1 MGFEVQLNMRSLFT
15 LTMRLNT
22 ASLTLVSA
30 ALAYALPANSHAD
43 RTASCRFALDW
54 PQDKVLEST
63 EEFIWDLLYWEG
75 KFHQNDVS
83 YNSANGMTYDGT
95 QLDWVTGEATKLHTF
110 SAASKEVYTIP
121 LGAVC
126 RALTPPLQYHK
137 SLTRPQGSAN
147 HALQPRHSRLAGS
160 RPLPDT

>member
-1 MGFEVQLNMRSLFT
+1 MNIRSLFT
-15 LTMRLNT
+15 LTMRLNP
-22 ASLTLVSA
+22 AFLPLVSV
-30 ALAYALPANSHAD
+30 ALAFALPANSHDD

-54 PQDKVLEST
+54 PQEKVLEST

-110 SAASKEVYTIP
+110 SAASKEVYTIS

-126 RALTPPLQYHK
+126 LAPDPSTSISQEFNTPARLCK
-137 SLTRPQGSAN
+137 SCSTATP
-147 HALQPRHSRLAGS
+147 
-160 RPLPDT
+160 